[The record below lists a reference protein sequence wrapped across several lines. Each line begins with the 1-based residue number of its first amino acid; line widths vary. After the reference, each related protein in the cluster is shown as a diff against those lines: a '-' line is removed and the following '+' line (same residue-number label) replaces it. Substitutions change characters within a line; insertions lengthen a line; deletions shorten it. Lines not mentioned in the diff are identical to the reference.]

1 MHDLVIRNGHVV
13 DGSGAPGGPSDLA
26 IDGDRIVT
34 VGSVD
39 GGGRREIDADS
50 LVVTPG
56 FVDIHTHYDGQAT
69 WDPEVSPSSWHGV
82 TTVVM
87 GNCGVGFAP
96 AHPDRHAWLIQLM
109 EGVEDIPG
117 TALAEGIT
125 WNWETF
131 PEYLDE
137 LDRLPRVLDVSA
149 LVPHGA
155 VRAYVMGERGGANA
169 EATPAEI
176 AAMSTLVREA
186 MQAGAVGFS
195 TTRTIIHRA
204 KDGELAAGT
213 TASPE
218 ELIGIGGSLAP
229 TGAGRPRGSAGVAG
243 VFELASDMV
252 DPEAELAWM
261 TELSR
266 ATGCRITFGTGQDHM
281 RPDHWR
287 TILEQ
292 VRRANAAGAHI
303 VPQVGGRSTSVLFGL
318 EATAHPFMLH
328 SAYASLADLPL
339 PERVERLRRPDVRA
353 AILGETL
360 DDAGAAAF
368 IVDAWGHMFPLGD
381 PPDYEPPPDHSVAA
395 LAERSGRQP
404 AEIGYD
410 LLLERDGHAL
420 LYMPLGGYAD
430 GDFRA
435 LAELLTQPDVVL
447 GLGDGG
453 AHCGLLCDA
462 SVPTYMLSHWARDR
476 SRGERLPLELAVNI
490 QTRRTAALFGF
501 EDRGL
506 VAPGYLADLNV
517 IDVDHVASDAPEMVY
532 DLPAGG
538 RRLIQRARGYAATI
552 KRGVVVRDHD
562 EATGERPGRLVRGP
576 QPAPVANSPG

>member
-13 DGSGAPGGPSDLA
+13 DGSGEPARPADVA
-26 IDGDRIVT
+26 ITGDRIVA

-39 GGGRREIDADS
+39 GPTRRAIDADG

-96 AHPDRHAWLIQLM
+96 AHRDRHDWLIQLM

-131 PEYLDE
+131 PQYLDE

-169 EATPAEI
+169 AATRDEI
-176 AAMSTLVREA
+176 AAMAALVREA
-186 MQAGAVGFS
+186 LAAGAVGFS

-218 ELIGIGGSLAP
+218 ELIGIGRSRAP
-229 TGAGRPRGSAGVAG
+229 AVAAGADGPAGPAG

-266 ATGCRITFGTGQDHM
+266 STGCRITFGTGQDHM

-368 IVDAWGHMFPLGD
+368 IADAWGHMFPLGD
-381 PPDYEPPPDHSVAA
+381 PPDYEPAPDRSVAA
-395 LAERSGRQP
+395 LARRNGRPP
-404 AEIGYD
+404 AEVGYD

-538 RRLIQRARGYAATI
+538 RRLVQRARGYAATI

-562 EATGERPGRLVRGP
+562 ESTGERPGRLVRGP
-576 QPAPVANSPG
+576 QPAPLG

>member
-1 MHDLVIRNGHVV
+1 
-13 DGSGAPGGPSDLA
+13 
-26 IDGDRIVT
+26 
-34 VGSVD
+34 
-39 GGGRREIDADS
+39 
-50 LVVTPG
+50 
-56 FVDIHTHYDGQAT
+56 
-69 WDPEVSPSSWHGV
+69 
-82 TTVVM
+82 
-87 GNCGVGFAP
+87 
-96 AHPDRHAWLIQLM
+96 M

-155 VRAYVMGERGGANA
+155 IRAYVMGDRGGANA
-169 EATPAEI
+169 EATADEI
-176 AAMSTLVREA
+176 AAMAALLRDA
-186 MQAGAVGFS
+186 MAAGAVGFS
-195 TTRTIIHRA
+195 TTRTVIHRA
-204 KDGELAAGT
+204 RDGELAAGT

-218 ELIGIGGSLAP
+218 ELIGIGRSLSP
-229 TGAGRPRGSAGVAG
+229 AGPRRPGGSAAVPG

-261 TELSR
+261 AELSR
-266 ATGCRITFGTGQDHM
+266 GTGCRITFGIGQDHM

-287 TILEQ
+287 TVLGL

-303 VPQVGGRSTSVLFGL
+303 VPQAGGRSTSVLFGL

-328 SAYASLADLPL
+328 AAYAGLADLPL
-339 PERVERLRRPDVRA
+339 AARVERLRRPEVRA

-368 IVDAWGHMFPLGD
+368 IADAWGHMFPLGD
-381 PPDYEPPPDHSVAA
+381 PPEYEPPPDRSVAA
-395 LAERSGRQP
+395 LAARQGRSP
-404 AEIGYD
+404 AEVGYD
-410 LLLERDGHAL
+410 LLLEGEGRAL

-435 LAELLTQPDVVL
+435 LAELLSQPDVVL

-462 SVPTYMLSHWARDR
+462 SVPTYMLSHWARER
-476 SRGERLPLELAVNI
+476 SRGERLPLELAVNL
-490 QTRRTAALFGF
+490 QTLRTAALFGF

-506 VAPGYLADLNV
+506 VAPGYLADVNV
-517 IDVDHVASDAPEMVY
+517 VDADRVASEAPQMVY

-538 RRLIQRARGYAATI
+538 RRLVQRARGYVATI
-552 KRGVVVRDHD
+552 KRGVVVREYD
-562 EATGERPGRLVRGP
+562 ESTGERPGRLVRGP
-576 QPAPVANSPG
+576 QPAPTVAS

>member
-1 MHDLVIRNGHVV
+1 MSTGLAGGWSAGVHDLVIRNGLLV
-13 DGSGAPGGPSDLA
+13 DGSGAPARPADVA
-26 IDGDRIVT
+26 VDGDRIAAVDT
-34 VGSVD
+34 VD
-39 GGGRREIDADS
+39 GRGRREIDADG

-69 WDPEVSPSSWHGV
+69 WDPDITPSSWHGV

-96 AHPDRHAWLIQLM
+96 AHPDRHDWLIQLM

-125 WNWETF
+125 WNWESF

-137 LDRLPRVLDVSA
+137 LERVPRVLDVSA

-155 VRAYVMGERGGANA
+155 VRAYVMGDRGAANA
-169 EATPAEI
+169 EASADEI
-176 AAMSTLVREA
+176 AGMARLVREGVV
-186 MQAGAVGFS
+186 AGAVGFS

-213 TASPE
+213 TASPD
-218 ELIGIGGSLAP
+218 ELVGIGQAL
-229 TGAGRPRGSAGVAG
+229 AGVGRSRAG

-252 DPEAELAWM
+252 DPEAEFAWM
-261 TELSR
+261 AAVSA
-266 ATGCRITFGTGQDHM
+266 ATGCRITYGTGQDHM
-281 RPDHWR
+281 RPDQWR
-287 TILEQ
+287 TILELA
-292 VRRANAAGAHI
+292 RRANAAGAQI
-303 VPQVGGRSTSVLFGL
+303 VPQVGGRPTSVLLGH
-318 EATAHPFMLH
+318 EASAQPFMLH
-328 SAYASLADLPL
+328 VAYAEVADLPL
-339 PERVERLRRPDVRA
+339 PERVARLRRPEVRA

-360 DDAGAAAF
+360 DDAGAASF
-368 IVDAWGHMFPLGD
+368 IADAWGHMFPLGD
-381 PPDYEPPPDHSVAA
+381 PPDYEPPPDRSVAA
-395 LAERSGRQP
+395 IAERAGLP
-404 AEIGYD
+404 PVDVAYD

-430 GDFRA
+430 GDLRA
-435 LAELLTQPDVVL
+435 IAELLTQPEVVL

-462 SVPTYMLSHWARDR
+462 SMPTYMLSHWVRDR
-476 SRGERLPLELAVNI
+476 SRGDRLPLELVVNL
-490 QTRRTAALFGF
+490 QTHRTARLFGF
-501 EDRGL
+501 DDRGL

-517 IDVDHVASDAPEMVY
+517 FDADGIAIDSPVVVY

-538 RRLIQRARGYAATI
+538 RRIVQRARGYVATI
-552 KRGVVVRDHD
+552 KRGVLVRDHD
-562 EATGERPGRLVRGP
+562 EPTGERPGRLVRGP
-576 QPAPVANSPG
+576 QPGP

>member
-13 DGSGAPGGPSDLA
+13 DGSGAPSRPADVA
-26 IDGDRIVT
+26 IDGDRIVG

-39 GGGRREIDADS
+39 GRGRREVDADG

-169 EATPAEI
+169 EATPTEI
-176 AAMSTLVREA
+176 AAMSALVREA
-186 MQAGAVGFS
+186 MEAGAVGFS

-218 ELIGIGGSLAP
+218 ELVGIGRALAS
-229 TGAGRPRGSAGVAG
+229 TGAGQPRGSARVPG

-266 ATGCRITFGTGQDHM
+266 ATGCRVTFGTGQDHM

-287 TILEQ
+287 TILDL

-318 EATAHPFMLH
+318 ESSAHPFMLH
-328 SAYASLADLPL
+328 AAYAGLAELRL
-339 PERVERLRRPDVRA
+339 PERVARLRDPEVRA

-360 DDAGAAAF
+360 DNAGAAAF
-368 IVDAWGHMFPLGD
+368 IADAWGHMFPLGD
-381 PPDYEPPPDHSVAA
+381 PPDYEPAPDRSIAA
-395 LAERSGRQP
+395 LAEQQGRPP
-404 AEIGYD
+404 AEVGYD
-410 LLLERDGHAL
+410 LLLEREGQAL

-462 SVPTYMLSHWARDR
+462 SVPTYMLSHWVRER
-476 SRGERLPLELAVNI
+476 SRGQRLPLELAVNL
-490 QTRRTAALFGF
+490 QTRRTASLFGF
-501 EDRGL
+501 DDRGL
-506 VAPGYLADLNV
+506 VAPGHLADLNV
-517 IDVDHVASDAPEMVY
+517 IDADNVASEAPEMVY

-538 RRLIQRARGYAATI
+538 RRLVQRARGYVATI

-562 EATGERPGRLVRGP
+562 AATGERPGRLVRGP
-576 QPAPVANSPG
+576 QPAPSG

>member
-1 MHDLVIRNGHVV
+1 MMHDLVIRNGHVV
-13 DGSGAPGGPSDLA
+13 DGSGAPAVPADVA
-26 IDGDRIVT
+26 IDGDRIVA

-39 GGGRREIDADS
+39 GGGRRVIDADG

-96 AHPDRHAWLIQLM
+96 AHPDRHDWLIQLM

-155 VRAYVMGERGGANA
+155 IRAYVMGDRGGANA
-169 EATPAEI
+169 EATADEI
-176 AAMSTLVREA
+176 AAMAALLRDA
-186 MQAGAVGFS
+186 MAAGAVGFS
-195 TTRTIIHRA
+195 TTRTVIHRA
-204 KDGELAAGT
+204 RDGELAAGT

-218 ELIGIGGSLAP
+218 ELIGIGRSLSSA
-229 TGAGRPRGSAGVAG
+229 GARRPGGSAAVPG

-261 TELSR
+261 AELSR
-266 ATGCRITFGTGQDHM
+266 GTGCRITFGIGQDHM

-287 TILEQ
+287 TVLGL

-303 VPQVGGRSTSVLFGL
+303 VPQAGGRSTSVLFGL

-328 SAYASLADLPL
+328 AAYAGLADLPL
-339 PERVERLRRPDVRA
+339 AARVERLRRPEVRA

-368 IVDAWGHMFPLGD
+368 IADAWGHMFPLGD
-381 PPDYEPPPDHSVAA
+381 PPEYEPPPDRSVAA
-395 LAERSGRQP
+395 LAARQGRSP
-404 AEIGYD
+404 AEVGYD
-410 LLLERDGHAL
+410 LLLEGEGRAL

-435 LAELLTQPDVVL
+435 LAELLSQPDVVL

-462 SVPTYMLSHWARDR
+462 SVPTYMLSHWARER
-476 SRGERLPLELAVNI
+476 SRGERLPLELAVNL
-490 QTRRTAALFGF
+490 QTLRTAALFGF

-506 VAPGYLADLNV
+506 VAPGYLADVNV
-517 IDVDHVASDAPEMVY
+517 VDADRVASEAPQMVY

-538 RRLIQRARGYAATI
+538 RRLVQRARGYVATI
-552 KRGVVVRDHD
+552 KRGVVVREYD
-562 EATGERPGRLVRGP
+562 ESTGERPGRLVRGP
-576 QPAPVANSPG
+576 QPAPTVAS

>member
-1 MHDLVIRNGHVV
+1 MMHDLVIRNGHVV
-13 DGSGAPGGPSDLA
+13 DGSGAPAVPADVA
-26 IDGDRIVT
+26 IDGDRIVA

-39 GGGRREIDADS
+39 GGGRRVIDADG

-96 AHPDRHAWLIQLM
+96 AHPDRHDWLIQLM

-155 VRAYVMGERGGANA
+155 IRAYVMGDRGGANA
-169 EATPAEI
+169 EATADEI
-176 AAMSTLVREA
+176 AAMAALLRDA
-186 MQAGAVGFS
+186 MAAGAVGFS
-195 TTRTIIHRA
+195 TTRTVIHRA
-204 KDGELAAGT
+204 RDGELAAGT
-213 TASPE
+213 TASVP
-218 ELIGIGGSLAP
+218 
-229 TGAGRPRGSAGVAG
+229 G

-261 TELSR
+261 AELSR
-266 ATGCRITFGTGQDHM
+266 GTGCRITFGIGQDHM

-287 TILEQ
+287 TVLGL

-303 VPQVGGRSTSVLFGL
+303 VPQAGGRSTSVLFGL

-328 SAYASLADLPL
+328 AAYAGLADLPL
-339 PERVERLRRPDVRA
+339 AARVERLRRPEVRA

-368 IVDAWGHMFPLGD
+368 IADAWGHMFPLGD
-381 PPDYEPPPDHSVAA
+381 PPEYEPPPDRSVAA
-395 LAERSGRQP
+395 LAARQGRSP
-404 AEIGYD
+404 AEVGYD
-410 LLLERDGHAL
+410 LLLEGEGRAL

-435 LAELLTQPDVVL
+435 LAELLSQPDVVL

-462 SVPTYMLSHWARDR
+462 SVPTYMLSHWARER
-476 SRGERLPLELAVNI
+476 SRGERLPLELAVNL
-490 QTRRTAALFGF
+490 QTLRTAALFGF

-506 VAPGYLADLNV
+506 VAPGYLADVNV
-517 IDVDHVASDAPEMVY
+517 VDADRVASEAPQMVY

-538 RRLIQRARGYAATI
+538 RRLVQRARGYVATI
-552 KRGVVVRDHD
+552 KRGVVVREYD
-562 EATGERPGRLVRGP
+562 ESTGERPGRLVRGP
-576 QPAPVANSPG
+576 QPAPTVAS

>member
-1 MHDLVIRNGHVV
+1 MMHDLVIRNGHVV
-13 DGSGAPGGPSDLA
+13 DGSGAPAVPADVA
-26 IDGDRIVT
+26 IDGDRIVA

-39 GGGRREIDADS
+39 GGGRRVIDADG

-96 AHPDRHAWLIQLM
+96 AHPDRHDWLIQLM

-155 VRAYVMGERGGANA
+155 IRAYVMGDRGGANA
-169 EATPAEI
+169 EATADEI
-176 AAMSTLVREA
+176 AAMAALLRDA
-186 MQAGAVGFS
+186 MAAGAVGFS
-195 TTRTIIHRA
+195 TTRTVIHRA
-204 KDGELAAGT
+204 RDGELAAGT

-218 ELIGIGGSLAP
+218 ELIGIGRSLSP
-229 TGAGRPRGSAGVAG
+229 AGPRRPGGSAAVPG

-261 TELSR
+261 AELSR
-266 ATGCRITFGTGQDHM
+266 GTGCRITFGIGQDHM

-287 TILEQ
+287 TVLGL

-303 VPQVGGRSTSVLFGL
+303 VPQAGGRSTSVLFGL

-328 SAYASLADLPL
+328 AAYAGLADLPL
-339 PERVERLRRPDVRA
+339 AARVERLRRPEVRA

-368 IVDAWGHMFPLGD
+368 IADAWGHMFPLGD
-381 PPDYEPPPDHSVAA
+381 PPEYEPPPDRSVAA
-395 LAERSGRQP
+395 LAARQGRSP
-404 AEIGYD
+404 AEVGYD
-410 LLLERDGHAL
+410 LLLEGEGRAL

-435 LAELLTQPDVVL
+435 LAELLSQPDVVL

-462 SVPTYMLSHWARDR
+462 SVPTYMLSHWARER
-476 SRGERLPLELAVNI
+476 SRGERLPLELAVNL
-490 QTRRTAALFGF
+490 QTLRTAALFGF

-506 VAPGYLADLNV
+506 VAPGYLADVNV
-517 IDVDHVASDAPEMVY
+517 VDADRVASEAPQMVY

-538 RRLIQRARGYAATI
+538 RRLVQRARGYVATI
-552 KRGVVVRDHD
+552 KRGVVVREYD
-562 EATGERPGRLVRGP
+562 ESTGERPGRLVRGP
-576 QPAPVANSPG
+576 QPAPTVAS

>member
-1 MHDLVIRNGHVV
+1 MHDLVIRNGQVV
-13 DGSGAPGGPSDLA
+13 DGSGTPGRPADVA

-39 GGGRREIDADS
+39 GGGRREIDADG

-82 TTVVM
+82 TSVVM

-96 AHPDRHAWLIQLM
+96 AHPDRHDWLIQLM

-137 LDRLPRVLDVSA
+137 LDRVPRVLDVSA

-169 EATPAEI
+169 EATSDDI
-176 AAMSTLVREA
+176 AAMAALVREA
-186 MQAGAVGFS
+186 MAAGAVGFS

-218 ELIGIGGSLAP
+218 ELIGIGRSLAP
-229 TGAGRPRGSAGVAG
+229 AGTNGPAGPAG

-266 ATGCRITFGTGQDHM
+266 ATGCRITFGTGQEHM
-281 RPDHWR
+281 RPDQWR
-287 TILEQ
+287 TILDL

-303 VPQVGGRSTSVLFGL
+303 VPQVGGRPTSVLFAL
-318 EATAHPFMLH
+318 EASAHPFMLH
-328 SAYASLADLPL
+328 AAYAGLADLVL
-339 PERVERLRRPDVRA
+339 AERVERLRRPEVRA
-353 AILGETL
+353 AILGERL

-368 IVDAWGHMFPLGD
+368 IADAWRHMFPLGD
-381 PPDYEPPPDHSVAA
+381 PPDYEPAPDRSVAA
-395 LAERSGRQP
+395 LAERQGRSP
-404 AEIGYD
+404 AEVAYD
-410 LLLERDGHAL
+410 LLLERDGRAL

-462 SVPTYMLSHWARDR
+462 SVPTYMLSHWARER
-476 SRGERLPLELAVNI
+476 SRGERLPLELAVNL
-490 QTRRTAALFGF
+490 QTQRTASLFGF

-517 IDVDHVASDAPEMVY
+517 IDADNVASAAPEMVY

-538 RRLIQRARGYAATI
+538 RRLVQRARGYVATI

-576 QPAPVANSPG
+576 QQEPHG

>member
-1 MHDLVIRNGHVV
+1 MMHDLVIRNGHVV
-13 DGSGAPGGPSDLA
+13 DGSGAPAAPADVA
-26 IDGDRIVT
+26 IDGDRIVA

-39 GGGRREIDADS
+39 GGGRRVIDADG

-96 AHPDRHAWLIQLM
+96 AHPDRHDWLIQLM

-137 LDRLPRVLDVSA
+137 LDRLPRVLDISA

-155 VRAYVMGERGGANA
+155 VRAYVMGDRGGANA
-169 EATPAEI
+169 EATADEI
-176 AAMSTLVREA
+176 AAMAALLRDA
-186 MQAGAVGFS
+186 MAAGAVGFS
-195 TTRTIIHRA
+195 TTRTVIHRA
-204 KDGELAAGT
+204 RDGELAAGT

-218 ELIGIGGSLAP
+218 ELIGIGRSLSP
-229 TGAGRPRGSAGVAG
+229 AGPRRPGGSAAVPG

-261 TELSR
+261 AELSR
-266 ATGCRITFGTGQDHM
+266 GTGCRITFGIGQDHM

-287 TILEQ
+287 TVLGL

-303 VPQVGGRSTSVLFGL
+303 VPQAGGRSTSVLFGL

-328 SAYASLADLPL
+328 AAYAGLADLPL
-339 PERVERLRRPDVRA
+339 AARVERLRRPEVRA

-368 IVDAWGHMFPLGD
+368 IADAWGHMFPLGD
-381 PPDYEPPPDHSVAA
+381 PPEYEPPPDRSVAA
-395 LAERSGRQP
+395 LAARQGRSP
-404 AEIGYD
+404 AEVGYD
-410 LLLERDGHAL
+410 LLLEGEGRAL

-435 LAELLTQPDVVL
+435 LAELLSQPDVVL

-462 SVPTYMLSHWARDR
+462 SVPTYMLSHWARER
-476 SRGERLPLELAVNI
+476 SRGERLPLELAVNL
-490 QTRRTAALFGF
+490 QTLRTAALFGF

-506 VAPGYLADLNV
+506 VAPGYLADVNV
-517 IDVDHVASDAPEMVY
+517 VDADRVASEAPQMVY

-538 RRLIQRARGYAATI
+538 RRLVQRARGYVATI
-552 KRGVVVRDHD
+552 KRGVVVREYD
-562 EATGERPGRLVRGP
+562 ESTGERPGRLVRGP
-576 QPAPVANSPG
+576 QPAPTVAS

>member
-1 MHDLVIRNGHVV
+1 MHDLVIRSGHVV
-13 DGSGAPGGPSDLA
+13 DGSGAAGRPADVA
-26 IDGDRIVT
+26 IDGDRIVS
-34 VGSVD
+34 VGPVD
-39 GGGRREIDADS
+39 GRGRREIDADG

-96 AHPDRHAWLIQLM
+96 AHRDRHAWLIQLM

-137 LDRLPRVLDVSA
+137 LERLPRVLDVSA

-169 EATPAEI
+169 EATRAEV
-176 AAMSTLVREA
+176 AAMAALVREA
-186 MQAGAVGFS
+186 MEAGAVGFS

-218 ELIGIGGSLAP
+218 ELVGIGRALAS
-229 TGAGRPRGSAGVAG
+229 TDAGGLRGSAGVPG

-261 TELSR
+261 TEVSR
-266 ATGCRITFGTGQDHM
+266 ATGCRVTFGTGQDHM

-287 TILEQ
+287 TILDL
-292 VRRANAAGAHI
+292 VRRANAAGARI
-303 VPQVGGRSTSVLFGL
+303 VPQIGGRSTSVLFGL
-318 EATAHPFMLH
+318 ESSAHPFMLH
-328 SAYASLADLPL
+328 AAYARLADLPL
-339 PERVERLRRPDVRA
+339 PERVERLRDPAVRA

-368 IVDAWGHMFPLGD
+368 IADAWGHIFPLGD
-381 PPDYEPPPDHSVAA
+381 PPDYEPPPDRSVAA
-395 LAERSGRQP
+395 LAERQGRPP
-404 AEIGYD
+404 AEVGYD
-410 LLLERDGHAL
+410 LLLEREGRAL

-430 GDFRA
+430 GDFRV

-462 SVPTYMLSHWARDR
+462 SVPTYMLSHWARER
-476 SRGERLPLELAVNI
+476 SRGERLPLELAVNL

-501 EDRGL
+501 DDRGL
-506 VAPGYLADLNV
+506 VAPGHLADLNV
-517 IDVDHVASDAPEMVY
+517 IDADNVASEAPEMVY

-538 RRLIQRARGYAATI
+538 RRLVQRARGYVATI

-562 EATGERPGRLVRGP
+562 AATGERPGRLVRGP
-576 QPAPVANSPG
+576 QPAPLD

>member
-1 MHDLVIRNGHVV
+1 MMHDLVIRNGHVV
-13 DGSGAPGGPSDLA
+13 DGSGAPAVPADVA
-26 IDGDRIVT
+26 IDGDRIVA

-39 GGGRREIDADS
+39 GGGRRVIDADG

-96 AHPDRHAWLIQLM
+96 AHPDRHDWLIQLM

-137 LDRLPRVLDVSA
+137 LDRLPRVLDISA

-155 VRAYVMGERGGANA
+155 VRAYVMGDRGGANA
-169 EATPAEI
+169 EATADEI
-176 AAMSTLVREA
+176 AAMAALLRDA
-186 MQAGAVGFS
+186 MAAGAVGFS
-195 TTRTIIHRA
+195 TTRTVIHRA
-204 KDGELAAGT
+204 RDGELAAGT

-218 ELIGIGGSLAP
+218 ELIGIGRSLSP
-229 TGAGRPRGSAGVAG
+229 AGPRRPGGSAAVPG

-261 TELSR
+261 AELSR
-266 ATGCRITFGTGQDHM
+266 GTGCRITFGIGQDHM

-287 TILEQ
+287 TVLGL

-303 VPQVGGRSTSVLFGL
+303 VPQAGGRSTSVLFGL

-328 SAYASLADLPL
+328 AAYAGLADLPL
-339 PERVERLRRPDVRA
+339 AARVERLRRPEVRA

-368 IVDAWGHMFPLGD
+368 IADAWGHMFPLGD
-381 PPDYEPPPDHSVAA
+381 PPEYEPPPDRSVAA
-395 LAERSGRQP
+395 LAARQGRSP
-404 AEIGYD
+404 AEVGYD
-410 LLLERDGHAL
+410 LLLEGEGRAL

-435 LAELLTQPDVVL
+435 LAELLSQPDVVL

-462 SVPTYMLSHWARDR
+462 SVPTYMLSHWARER
-476 SRGERLPLELAVNI
+476 SRGERLPLELAVNL
-490 QTRRTAALFGF
+490 QTLRTAALFGF

-506 VAPGYLADLNV
+506 VAPGYLADVNV
-517 IDVDHVASDAPEMVY
+517 VDADRVASEAPQMVY

-538 RRLIQRARGYAATI
+538 RRLVQRARGYVATI
-552 KRGVVVRDHD
+552 KRGVVVREHD
-562 EATGERPGRLVRGP
+562 ESTGERPGRLVRGP
-576 QPAPVANSPG
+576 QPAPTVAS

>member
-1 MHDLVIRNGHVV
+1 MMHDLVIRNGHVV
-13 DGSGAPGGPSDLA
+13 DGSGAPAAPADVA

-39 GGGRREIDADS
+39 GGGRRVIDADG

-96 AHPDRHAWLIQLM
+96 AHPDRHDWLIQLM

-155 VRAYVMGERGGANA
+155 IRAYVMGDRGGANA
-169 EATPAEI
+169 EATADEI
-176 AAMSTLVREA
+176 AAMAALLRDA
-186 MQAGAVGFS
+186 MAAGAVGFS
-195 TTRTIIHRA
+195 TTRTVIHRA
-204 KDGELAAGT
+204 RDGELAAGT

-218 ELIGIGGSLAP
+218 ELIGIGRSLSP
-229 TGAGRPRGSAGVAG
+229 AGPRRPGGSAAVPG

-261 TELSR
+261 AELSR
-266 ATGCRITFGTGQDHM
+266 GTGCRITFGIGQDHM

-287 TILEQ
+287 TVLGL

-303 VPQVGGRSTSVLFGL
+303 VPQAGGRSTSVLFGL

-328 SAYASLADLPL
+328 AAYAGLADLPL
-339 PERVERLRRPDVRA
+339 AARVERLRRPEVRA

-368 IVDAWGHMFPLGD
+368 IADAWGHMFPLGD
-381 PPDYEPPPDHSVAA
+381 PPEYEPPPDRSVAA
-395 LAERSGRQP
+395 LAARQGRSP
-404 AEIGYD
+404 AEVGYD
-410 LLLERDGHAL
+410 LLLEGEGRAL

-435 LAELLTQPDVVL
+435 LAELLSQPDVVL

-462 SVPTYMLSHWARDR
+462 SVPTYMLSHWARER
-476 SRGERLPLELAVNI
+476 SRGERLPLELAVNL
-490 QTRRTAALFGF
+490 QTLRTAALFGF

-506 VAPGYLADLNV
+506 VAPGYLADVNV
-517 IDVDHVASDAPEMVY
+517 VDADRVASEAPQMVY

-538 RRLIQRARGYAATI
+538 RRLVQRARGYVATI
-552 KRGVVVRDHD
+552 KRGVVVREYD
-562 EATGERPGRLVRGP
+562 ESTGERPGRLVRGP
-576 QPAPVANSPG
+576 QPAPTVAS

>member
-13 DGSGAPGGPSDLA
+13 DGSGAPAARADVA

-39 GGGRREIDADS
+39 GGGRRVIDADG

-96 AHPDRHAWLIQLM
+96 AHPDRHDWLIQLM

-155 VRAYVMGERGGANA
+155 VRAYVMGDRGGANA
-169 EATPAEI
+169 EATAGEI
-176 AAMSTLVREA
+176 AAMAALVGDA
-186 MQAGAVGFS
+186 MAAGAVGFS

-213 TASPE
+213 TASPA
-218 ELIGIGGSLAP
+218 ELIGIGGSLSTTA
-229 TGAGRPRGSAGVAG
+229 TRGPGGPAALPG

-266 ATGCRITFGTGQDHM
+266 GTGCRITFGIGQDHM

-287 TILEQ
+287 TVLGL
-292 VRRANAAGAHI
+292 VRRANSAGAHI

-328 SAYASLADLPL
+328 AAYAHLADLPL
-339 PERVERLRRPDVRA
+339 AERVERLHRPEVRA

-360 DDAGAAAF
+360 NDAGAAAF
-368 IVDAWGHMFPLGD
+368 IADAWGHMFPLGD
-381 PPDYEPPPDHSVAA
+381 PPDYEPPPDRSVAA
-395 LAERSGRQP
+395 LAARQGRSP
-404 AEIGYD
+404 AEVGYD
-410 LLLERDGHAL
+410 LLLERDGRAL

-430 GDFRA
+430 GDLRA
-435 LAELLTQPDVVL
+435 LAELLGQPDVVL

-462 SVPTYMLSHWARDR
+462 SVPTYMLSHWARER
-476 SRGERLPLELAVNI
+476 SRGERLPLELAVNL

-506 VAPGYLADLNV
+506 VAPGYLADVNV
-517 IDVDHVASDAPEMVY
+517 VDADRVASEAPEMVY

-538 RRLIQRARGYAATI
+538 RRLVQRARGYVATI
-552 KRGVVVRDHD
+552 KRGVVVREHD
-562 EATGERPGRLVRGP
+562 ESTGERPGRLVRGP
-576 QPAPVANSPG
+576 QPAPTAAR

>member
-1 MHDLVIRNGHVV
+1 V
-13 DGSGAPGGPSDLA
+13 DGD
-26 IDGDRIVT
+26 
-34 VGSVD
+34 
-39 GGGRREIDADS
+39 GRRVIDADG

-96 AHPDRHAWLIQLM
+96 AHPDRHDWLIQLM

-155 VRAYVMGERGGANA
+155 IRAYVMGDRGGANA
-169 EATPAEI
+169 EATADEI
-176 AAMSTLVREA
+176 AAMAALLRDA
-186 MQAGAVGFS
+186 MAAGAVGFS
-195 TTRTIIHRA
+195 TTRTVIHRA
-204 KDGELAAGT
+204 RDGELAAGT

-218 ELIGIGGSLAP
+218 ELIGIGRSLSP
-229 TGAGRPRGSAGVAG
+229 AGPRRPGGSAAVPG

-261 TELSR
+261 AELSR
-266 ATGCRITFGTGQDHM
+266 GTGCRITFGIGQDHM

-287 TILEQ
+287 TVLGL

-303 VPQVGGRSTSVLFGL
+303 VPQAGGRSTSVLFGL

-328 SAYASLADLPL
+328 AAYAGLADLPL
-339 PERVERLRRPDVRA
+339 AARVERLRRPEVRA

-368 IVDAWGHMFPLGD
+368 IADAWGHMFPLGD
-381 PPDYEPPPDHSVAA
+381 PPEYEPPPDRSVAA
-395 LAERSGRQP
+395 LAARQGRSP
-404 AEIGYD
+404 AEVGYD
-410 LLLERDGHAL
+410 LLLEGEGRAL

-435 LAELLTQPDVVL
+435 LAELLSQPDVVL

-462 SVPTYMLSHWARDR
+462 SVPTYMLSHWARER
-476 SRGERLPLELAVNI
+476 SRGERLPLELAVNL
-490 QTRRTAALFGF
+490 QTLRTAALFGF

-506 VAPGYLADLNV
+506 VAPGYLADVNV
-517 IDVDHVASDAPEMVY
+517 VDADRVASEAPQMVY

-538 RRLIQRARGYAATI
+538 RRLVQRARGYVATI
-552 KRGVVVRDHD
+552 KRGVVVREYD
-562 EATGERPGRLVRGP
+562 ESTGERPGRLVRGP
-576 QPAPVANSPG
+576 QPAPTVAS

>member
-1 MHDLVIRNGHVV
+1 
-13 DGSGAPGGPSDLA
+13 
-26 IDGDRIVT
+26 
-34 VGSVD
+34 
-39 GGGRREIDADS
+39 
-50 LVVTPG
+50 
-56 FVDIHTHYDGQAT
+56 
-69 WDPEVSPSSWHGV
+69 
-82 TTVVM
+82 
-87 GNCGVGFAP
+87 
-96 AHPDRHAWLIQLM
+96 
-109 EGVEDIPG
+109 
-117 TALAEGIT
+117 
-125 WNWETF
+125 
-131 PEYLDE
+131 
-137 LDRLPRVLDVSA
+137 VLDVSA

-155 VRAYVMGERGGANA
+155 VRAYVMGARGGANA

-176 AAMSTLVREA
+176 AAMGALVREA
-186 MQAGAVGFS
+186 MEVGAVGFS

-218 ELIGIGGSLAP
+218 ELIGIGRALAP
-229 TGAGRPRGSAGVAG
+229 TGAARPRGSAGAAG

-261 TELSR
+261 AELSR
-266 ATGCRITFGTGQDHM
+266 ATGCRVTFGTGQDHM

-287 TILEQ
+287 TVLDL

-318 EATAHPFMLH
+318 EASAHPFMLH
-328 SAYASLADLPL
+328 AAYLGLADLPL
-339 PERVERLRRPDVRA
+339 PERVARLRDPEVRA

-368 IVDAWGHMFPLGD
+368 IADAWRHMFPLGD
-381 PPDYEPPPDHSVAA
+381 PPDYEPPPDRSVAA
-395 LAERSGRQP
+395 LAARQGRSP
-404 AEIGYD
+404 AEVGYD
-410 LLLERDGHAL
+410 LLLERDGQAL

-430 GDFRA
+430 GDFRV

-476 SRGERLPLELAVNI
+476 SRGDRLPLELAVNL
-490 QTRRTAALFGF
+490 QTRRTATLFGF
-501 EDRGL
+501 DDRGL
-506 VAPGYLADLNV
+506 VAPGHLADLNV
-517 IDVDHVASDAPEMVY
+517 IDADRVASEAPEMVY

-538 RRLIQRARGYAATI
+538 RRLVQRARGYVATI
-552 KRGVVVRDHD
+552 KRGVVVREHD
-562 EATGERPGRLVRGP
+562 AATGERPGRLVRGP
-576 QPAPVANSPG
+576 QPAPAG

>member
-1 MHDLVIRNGHVV
+1 MHDLVIRNGRVV
-13 DGSGAPGGPSDLA
+13 DGSGAPAAPADVA
-26 IDGDRIVT
+26 IDGDRIVA
-34 VGSVD
+34 VGPVD
-39 GGGRREIDADS
+39 GGGRRVIDADG

-96 AHPDRHAWLIQLM
+96 AHPDRHDWLIQLM

-155 VRAYVMGERGGANA
+155 VRAYVMGDRGGANA
-169 EATPAEI
+169 EATADEI
-176 AAMSTLVREA
+176 AAMAALVRDA
-186 MQAGAVGFS
+186 MAAGAVGFS
-195 TTRTIIHRA
+195 TTRTVIHRA

-218 ELIGIGGSLAP
+218 ELIGIGRSLS
-229 TGAGRPRGSAGVAG
+229 SAGARRQGGPKAVPG

-261 TELSR
+261 AELSR
-266 ATGCRITFGTGQDHM
+266 GTGCRITFGIGQDHM

-287 TILEQ
+287 RVLGL
-292 VRRANAAGAHI
+292 VRRANAAGARI
-303 VPQVGGRSTSVLFGL
+303 VPQAGGRSTSVLFGL

-328 SAYASLADLPL
+328 GAYAGLADLPL
-339 PERVERLRRPDVRA
+339 AQRVERLRRPEVRA

-368 IVDAWGHMFPLGD
+368 IADAWGHMFPLGD
-381 PPDYEPPPDHSVAA
+381 PPEYEPPPDRSVAA
-395 LAERSGRQP
+395 LAARQGRSP
-404 AEIGYD
+404 AEVGYD
-410 LLLERDGHAL
+410 LLLERDGRAL

-435 LAELLTQPDVVL
+435 LAELLSQPDVVL

-462 SVPTYMLSHWARDR
+462 SVPTYMLSHWARER
-476 SRGERLPLELAVNI
+476 SRGGRLPLELAVNL

-506 VAPGYLADLNV
+506 VAPGYLADVNV
-517 IDVDHVASDAPEMVY
+517 IDADRVASEAPEMVY

-538 RRLIQRARGYAATI
+538 RRLVQRARGYVATI
-552 KRGVVVRDHD
+552 KRGVVVREHD
-562 EATGERPGRLVRGP
+562 ESTGERPGRLVRGP
-576 QPAPVANSPG
+576 QPAPTVAP

>member
-13 DGSGAPGGPSDLA
+13 DGSGAPGRRADVA
-26 IDGDRIVT
+26 IDGDRIVS

-39 GGGRREIDADS
+39 GRGRREVDADG

-137 LDRLPRVLDVSA
+137 LDRLPRVLDVST

-169 EATPAEI
+169 EAPPAEI
-176 AAMSTLVREA
+176 AAMSALVREA
-186 MQAGAVGFS
+186 MEAGAVGFS

-218 ELIGIGGSLAP
+218 ELVGIGRALASM
-229 TGAGRPRGSAGVAG
+229 GAGQPRGSARVPG

-266 ATGCRITFGTGQDHM
+266 ATRCRVTFGTGQDHM

-287 TILEQ
+287 TILDL

-318 EATAHPFMLH
+318 ESSAHPFMLH
-328 SAYASLADLPL
+328 AAYAGLADLPL
-339 PERVERLRRPDVRA
+339 PERVRRLRDPEVRA

-360 DDAGAAAF
+360 GDAGAAAF
-368 IVDAWGHMFPLGD
+368 IADAWGHMFPLGD
-381 PPDYEPPPDHSVAA
+381 PPDYEPPPDRSVAA
-395 LAERSGRQP
+395 LAARQGQPP
-404 AEIGYD
+404 AEVGYD
-410 LLLERDGHAL
+410 LLLEREGQAL

-462 SVPTYMLSHWARDR
+462 SVPTYMLSHWVRER
-476 SRGERLPLELAVNI
+476 SRGERLPLELAVNL
-490 QTRRTAALFGF
+490 QTRRTASLFGF
-501 EDRGL
+501 DDRGL
-506 VAPGYLADLNV
+506 LAPGHLADLNV
-517 IDVDHVASDAPEMVY
+517 IDADNVASEAPEMVY

-538 RRLIQRARGYAATI
+538 RRLVQRARGYVATI

-562 EATGERPGRLVRGP
+562 AATGERPGRLVRGP
-576 QPAPVANSPG
+576 QPAPPG